1 MENERFN
8 KFTSLIFGIR
18 RLIQKIK
25 DEEMS
30 EFGLKGTHVTCLF
43 YAFDSNGTMTATDIC
58 EVSGEDKSAVSKA
71 IHELERSGY
80 IAYSSDKK
88 NYRAAI
94 KLTAKGQKIAE
105 RMCEK
110 IAEFFEYGSID
121 MSDRQREKFYKCLEL
136 VNKNLQKICL
146 KYEK

>member
-30 EFGLKGTHVTCLF
+30 ELGLKGTHVTCLF
-43 YAFDSNGTMTATDIC
+43 YAFDSKGTMTATEIC

-71 IHELERSGY
+71 IHELERMGY
-80 IAYSSDKK
+80 ILPSPEKK
-88 NYRAAI
+88 KYRAEI
-94 KLTAKGQKIAE
+94 KLTAKGQEIGEK
-105 RMCEK
+105 MCEK
-110 IAEFFEYGSID
+110 IGEFFDYGSAE
-121 MSDRQREKFYKCLEL
+121 MSDRQREKFYNCLEL
-136 VNKNLQKICL
+136 VNKNLQKICS